1 MKTSTLLK
9 LTCVIIT
16 IAALFSSNM
25 FEVFGYALLI
35 TITGC
40 SGLICQTLE
49 AKPAANPP
57 AANPPAATDYTK
69 QNYDAKG

>member
-1 MKTSTLLK
+1 MKTSTVLK
-9 LTCVIIT
+9 LTCVLIT
-16 IAALFSSNM
+16 IAALFSSTM

-35 TITGC
+35 AITGC

-49 AKPAANPP
+49 DNRQPSQPP
-57 AANPPAATDYTK
+57 APAKDYIK

>member
-9 LTCVIIT
+9 LTCVLIT

-35 TITGC
+35 AITGC
-40 SGLICQTLE
+40 SGLICETIE
-49 AKPAANPP
+49 DKAAVNQ
-57 AANPPAATDYTK
+57 PAATDYSK

>member
-1 MKTSTLLK
+1 MKISTLLK
-9 LTCVIIT
+9 LTCVLIT

-35 TITGC
+35 AITGC
-40 SGLICQTLE
+40 SGLICETIE
-49 AKPAANPP
+49 DKPAVKQP
-57 AANPPAATDYTK
+57 AVKGYAK

>member
-9 LTCVIIT
+9 LTAVLIT
-16 IAALFSSNM
+16 VTALFSSTM

-35 TITGC
+35 AITGC
-40 SGLICQTLE
+40 SGLICETIE
-49 AKPAANPP
+49 DKAVAATKPAVKGYA
-57 AANPPAATDYTK
+57 K

>member
-9 LTCVIIT
+9 LTCVLIT
-16 IAALFSSNM
+16 IAALFSSTM

-35 TITGC
+35 AITGC

-49 AKPAANPP
+49 DKTVTKSPP
-57 AANPPAATDYTK
+57 NDYTK

>member
-9 LTCVIIT
+9 LTAVLIT
-16 IAALFSSNM
+16 VTALFSSTM

-35 TITGC
+35 AITGC

-49 AKPAANPP
+49 DNRQPKQPAAK
-57 AANPPAATDYTK
+57 DHTK
-69 QNYDAKG
+69 EIYYSHG

>member
-9 LTCVIIT
+9 LTCVLIT

-49 AKPAANPP
+49 AKPVVRQ
-57 AANPPAATDYTK
+57 PAATDYTK

>member
-9 LTCVIIT
+9 LTAVLIT
-16 IAALFSSNM
+16 VAALFSSTM

-35 TITGC
+35 AITGC
-40 SGLICQTLE
+40 SGLICQALE
-49 AKPAANPP
+49 DKAVVNPP
-57 AANPPAATDYTK
+57 ATTDYTK

>member
-9 LTCVIIT
+9 LTCVLIT

-35 TITGC
+35 AITGC

-49 AKPAANPP
+49 AKPVVSQ
-57 AANPPAATDYTK
+57 PAATDYTK
-69 QNYDAKG
+69 QNYDSKG

>member
-9 LTCVIIT
+9 LTCVLIT

-25 FEVFGYALLI
+25 FEVFGYSLLI
-35 TITGC
+35 AMSGC

-49 AKPAANPP
+49 DTLEEKKVAAK
-57 AANPPAATDYTK
+57 PAATDYIK

>member
-9 LTCVIIT
+9 LTCVLIT

-25 FEVFGYALLI
+25 AEVFGYALLI

-49 AKPAANPP
+49 TKPVVSPP
-57 AANPPAATDYTK
+57 AVTDYTK
-69 QNYDAKG
+69 QNYDTKG

>member
-9 LTCVIIT
+9 LTCVLIT
-16 IAALFSSNM
+16 IAALFSSTM

-35 TITGC
+35 AITGC

-49 AKPAANPP
+49 AKPGSQT
-57 AANPPAATDYTK
+57 AATDYTK

>member
-9 LTCVIIT
+9 LTAVLIT
-16 IAALFSSNM
+16 VTALFSSTM

-35 TITGC
+35 AITGC

-49 AKPAANPP
+49 AKTAAKT
-57 AANPPAATDYTK
+57 AATDYTK

>member
-9 LTCVIIT
+9 LTAVLIT
-16 IAALFSSNM
+16 VAALFSTTM
-25 FEVFGYALLI
+25 FEVFGYSLLI

-49 AKPAANPP
+49 EKVV
-57 AANPPAATDYTK
+57 ANPPAATDYSK

>member
-9 LTCVIIT
+9 LTAVLIT
-16 IAALFSSNM
+16 VTALFSSTM

-49 AKPAANPP
+49 AKAPTKPVEP
-57 AANPPAATDYTK
+57 RDYSK
-69 QNYDAKG
+69 QNYDAQG

>member
-1 MKTSTLLK
+1 MKTSTVLK
-9 LTCVIIT
+9 LSAVLIT
-16 IAALFSSNM
+16 VTSLFSNNI

-35 TITGC
+35 AITGC

-49 AKPAANPP
+49 DNRQPSQPP
-57 AANPPAATDYTK
+57 APAKDYIK

>member
-1 MKTSTLLK
+1 MKNSTLLK
-9 LTCVIIT
+9 LNCVIIT
-16 IAALFSSNM
+16 IAALFSSSM

-35 TITGC
+35 VITGC

-49 AKPAANPP
+49 DKPVVNQ
-57 AANPPAATDYTK
+57 PAATDYTK

>member
-9 LTCVIIT
+9 LTCLIIT
-16 IAALFSSNM
+16 VAALFSSTM

-35 TITGC
+35 AITGC

-49 AKPAANPP
+49 AKTVAAK
-57 AANPPAATDYTK
+57 PAATDYTK